1 MPVHFHVSRDSV
13 SGRPQ
18 WALYR
23 GHGLLARGEAY
34 DRLAD
39 LAMAVSLVQGAPG
52 NRCQFRKYQS
62 STGQWW
68 WTLLLPSLTEPL
80 AHGGPCRTEE
90 EADEAIRIVAETSCA
105 TAVEITDATLASFT
119 SMVELLRTPLGDAA
133 PGRGEHESGLGVPE
147 SCE

>member
-1 MPVHFHVSRDSV
+1 MPVRFHVSRDSV

-18 WALYR
+18 WALYG

-39 LAMAVSLVQGAPG
+39 LATAVSLVQGAPG

-62 STGQWW
+62 SSGQWW

-80 AHGGPCRTEE
+80 AHGGPYSRAED
-90 EADEAIRIVAETSCA
+90 ADAAIRIVAETSCA
-105 TAVEITDATLASFT
+105 TAVEITDVTLAPFT
-119 SMVELLRTPLGDAA
+119 SVVESLRTPLVDAS
-133 PGRGEHESGLGVPE
+133 PGPGEHEPG
-147 SCE
+147 